1 MKYSLTHTTRVAVSL
16 AINVMVDDDRRGS
29 SLIEFPLV
37 YLTRLALW
45 LWSSYRT
52 AQRVKVQ
59 GQQFLAD
66 AAAATLFT
74 WTVLI
79 IGVKSIAFG
88 AGVRL

>member
-16 AINVMVDDDRRGS
+16 AINVMVDDDRYGS
-29 SLIEFPLV
+29 RLIEFPLF
-37 YLTRLALW
+37 YLTRLALCF
-45 LWSSYRT
+45 WSSYCAVRRAKT
-52 AQRVKVQ
+52 Q
-59 GQQFLAD
+59 GQQFLVD

-79 IGVKSIAFG
+79 IGVKSMAFG

>member
-16 AINVMVDDDRRGS
+16 AINVMIDDDRRGS
-29 SLIEFPLV
+29 RLIEFPLL
-37 YLTRLALW
+37 YLTTLALW

-52 AQRVKVQ
+52 ARQVTAQ

-74 WTVLI
+74 WVVLV